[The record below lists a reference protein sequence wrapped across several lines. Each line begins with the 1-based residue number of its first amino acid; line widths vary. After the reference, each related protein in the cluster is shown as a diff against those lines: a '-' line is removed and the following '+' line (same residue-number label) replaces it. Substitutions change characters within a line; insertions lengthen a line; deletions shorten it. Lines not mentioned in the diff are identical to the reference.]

1 MSDHNKTPGWD
12 TMEAVRALSDAANEL
27 EFFGQLHGEFTTLK
41 EGDRAFLVTPEG
53 EFPGTVSKEWLA
65 PSGELSRL
73 CVDSRITLDCKPSTD
88 YHVHRTLL
96 RAFTALDYLS
106 AV

>member
-12 TMEAVRALSDAANEL
+12 TMKTVRALSEAADGL
-27 EFFGQLHGEFTTLK
+27 EFFGEIHGEFTALMD
-41 EGDRAFLVTPEG
+41 GDRVFLETPEG
-53 EFPGTVSKEWLA
+53 EFPGTVSKGWSP
-65 PSGELSRL
+65 PSGEWSVL
-73 CVDSRITLDCKPSTD
+73 CVDVRVFLDCNPLAE

-96 RAFTALDYLS
+96 RSFTALDRLA